1 VTAPDESTEW
11 LGRVRHDLV
20 KRLLWSAR
28 DRRELGGPV
37 RPGELVAALI
47 DEEGSPVEAAVLWTR
62 LCADAPASVPGAALA
77 AFGVAVGRATAAAR
91 ADDLSGVL
99 ALEVA
104 FETLDG
110 KSRRNS

>member
-1 VTAPDESTEW
+1 VTEPDQATDW
-11 LGRVRHDLV
+11 VNRVRHDLV

-37 RPGELVAALI
+37 RPGELVASLI
-47 DEEGSPVEAAVLWTR
+47 DEEGMPVEASVLWTR
-62 LCADAPASVPGAALA
+62 LCAEAPASVSGAAVA

-99 ALEVA
+99 ALEAA
-104 FETLDG
+104 FELLDG
-110 KSRRNS
+110 KSRRNP